1 MSWDD
6 LSMREKAAMMRV
18 AVKNKIFKIDKIK
31 EAYDS
36 QDKQVSNSEV
46 INPNQYTPSV
56 NLNINPALDY
66 VGNALESISGYEYE
80 GNPLNK
86 LGIDMSFDLGTTGS
100 RMYPNGI
107 KFVKKFD
114 DGGFTWDRI
123 KLEEGPVFP
132 DRKVID
138 FSGNPIEGATTG
150 YYYDGNPLTRSFL
163 NSRFGENN
171 YKLIKDDTGIYVEPI
186 ELLGTDVYGDVDV
199 VYKPSD
205 QIVERLKAKKEEQL
219 QEQLNTYWDAPIKTK
234 GGEFNLNQPSVMN
247 HISTQV
253 AKDTGTNFV
262 DGYFTGVGESP
273 IYYQNLRALDDRYNK
288 LALSLVAPNFM
299 WAWPAVSALS
309 GTMAGNIIGNTAGS
323 MAVGQTLEGIERYFM
338 GESYGDKA
346 VRQLIEWGINPFFA
360 EMARPEYW
368 INPTGAF
375 TSKLTSKIGLVDP
388 MKPFTHVGVG
398 NSISRSK
405 IHGRSYTP
413 IDELKH
419 FYNNKVAPLLDK
431 NIDKL
436 QVVHNPT
443 LLIGNHKKV
452 NNIDVPEVTTVK
464 SPSSGYNGT
473 VELAVPNSQT
483 FTDRIYGK
491 LPYLKAPKNT
501 GQHYIQGYYDNSQ
514 SRALSVANSVLKGT
528 AATDIAFNEDQD
540 PLVRA
545 LEYGIL
551 GRGAL
556 KGVINSR
563 LKAYT
568 KIQNDY
574 LKQLRNGIMLATD
587 NLQGLKYTKQKLQS
601 QSNSPMS
608 SQIQTKSGI
617 NINKAKFDD
626 LVNFVN
632 KGNYGRYYS
641 DKFRVEDGTIVD
653 SFGNIVASKGEN
665 GKINI
670 HNDVQLRN
678 LLQKD
683 IDIIDYKT
691 GKSYKG
697 KIQVGDDGEVSIPQE
712 YLDILQNNVDYV
724 KNEVFPGSGIKVY
737 GSSSGVLGAGFPH
750 ATHDI
755 DYYITQDAMD
765 KLLKEGKVKP
775 SEMLTEDTYRHLL
788 NNDAY
793 GEQGWIDL
801 NIIKKGNDGNAAG
814 FRAEELYKQYFPD
827 EYFEALRTA
836 AAESA
841 NKRTSINVK
850 IGRTPEELLEVMDP
864 DTKSIMDSFDIDYTR
879 AGKSKHKQ
887 RSWMHLVYSDPKK
900 VQEAILQYAKSKLGR
915 GAKSF
920 PISTDKLQDVQQ
932 NIEALKLLG
941 VKLEGRELNRIAKD
955 PERMKAVLDA
965 WYIMDRTPMRY
976 VRGTWPGT
984 TGSTADNYIKSATTW
999 IADTSNGGNVMGR
1012 GLNTTIRGDS
1022 RWSGDIKAYIQPQ
1035 QNYTETELL
1044 PLIEEINSK
1053 MGLTDQ
1059 GKQQLRAL
1067 PYDNAEAEK
1076 ALYEIYSNEGK
1087 NFLSS
1092 LSSYGDGIYA
1102 SGARPFTLP
1111 GDNIGFNTSQSIMHP
1126 ITPRLNADFSQFK
1139 NVMESTRLVM
1149 QPTINLE
1156 QPFYSQNY
1164 INKLSD
1170 YLYNPDLRFKFR
1182 NAVDPRYDISGT
1194 TLGATAMGL
1203 ILATKK
1209 YKDPY
1214 QLVDD
1219 NIDIFEHMNPE
1230 DKKKFSKDYIQYKE
1244 KQIAKGEKVRDIRK
1258 EIYRELQDILNKYTE
1273 VK

>member
-18 AVKNKIFKIDKIK
+18 AVRNKMFDIDQIK
-31 EAYDS
+31 EAYNS
-36 QDKQVSNSEV
+36 QNKQVSNSEV
-46 INPNQYTPSV
+46 INPNQYTPNGKYINNSYDNIRLHLKSNGGKINRFDGGGPKKYASYQDV
-56 NLNINPALDY
+56 MNNLDLYGFMKDYNSETGAPIVRQKGDIEKARWFSLEKALND
-66 VGNALESISGYEYE
+66 
-80 GNPLNK
+80 PNK
-86 LGIDMSFDLGTTGS
+86 LIDLPYINTQQPQQDNIVPSINGEVVVTAKLTEEGKRKAEERQQQELEQERAAEELAHQNWLNNPKGPYNFNQSATTNFISQQVSRDTGS
-100 RMYPNGI
+100 
-107 KFVKKFD
+107 
-114 DGGFTWDRI
+114 
-123 KLEEGPVFP
+123 
-132 DRKVID
+132 
-138 FSGNPIEGATTG
+138 
-150 YYYDGNPLTRSFL
+150 
-163 NSRFGENN
+163 
-171 YKLIKDDTGIYVEPI
+171 
-186 ELLGTDVYGDVDV
+186 
-199 VYKPSD
+199 
-205 QIVERLKAKKEEQL
+205 
-219 QEQLNTYWDAPIKTK
+219 
-234 GGEFNLNQPSVMN
+234 
-247 HISTQV
+247 
-253 AKDTGTNFV
+253 NFV
-262 DGYFTGVGESP
+262 DRYFTGSARSENFLKNLHSP
-273 IYYQNLRALDDRYNK
+273 EMRKWDYFG
-288 LALSLVAPNFM
+288 LSLLAPNLMF
-299 WAWPAVSALS
+299 ALPS
-309 GTMAGNIIGNTAGS
+309 LAAGASYFAPGTVGGNILGHTAGS
-323 MAVGQTLEGIERYFM
+323 MAIGTALDEGQRYLF
-338 GESYGDKA
+338 GQSAGDWLTNKA
-346 VRQLIEWGINPFFA
+346 VNDWGVNQTVADMFF
-360 EMARPEYW
+360 RPEYW
-368 INPTGAF
+368 VNPTGAF
-375 TSKLTSKIGLVDP
+375 TSRLTSKIGLVDP

-398 NSISRSK
+398 NSIERSA

-419 FYNNKVAPLLDK
+419 FYNNKAAPLLDK

-436 QVVHNPT
+436 QAVHNPT
-443 LLIGNHKKV
+443 LLIGNRKKV

-464 SPSSGYNGT
+464 SPSSEYNGT

-501 GQHYIQGYYDNSQ
+501 GQHYIQGYYDNSG
-514 SRALSVANSVLKGT
+514 SRALSVANSVLKGA

-551 GRGAL
+551 GRGVL

-568 KIQNDY
+568 KTQNDY

-587 NLQGLKYTKQKLQS
+587 NLHGLKYTKQKLLS
-601 QSNSPMS
+601 QSNSPMY
-608 SQIQTKSGI
+608 SQVQTKSGI

-632 KGNYGRYYS
+632 KGNYGGYYS
-641 DKFRVEDGTIVD
+641 DRFRVEDGTIVD

-670 HNDVQLRN
+670 HNGVQLRN

-775 SEMLTEDTYRHLL
+775 SEMLTGDTYRHLL

-801 NIIKKGNDGNAAG
+801 NIIKKGNDGNATG

-841 NKRTSINVK
+841 NKRTSTNVK

-864 DTKSIMDSFDIDYTR
+864 DTKSIMDSFDIDYYR
-879 AGKSKHKQ
+879 ADKSKHKQ

-900 VQEAILQYAKSKLGR
+900 VQEAILQYAKSKLGS

-941 VKLEGRELNRIAKD
+941 VKLEDRELNRIAKD

-976 VRGTWPGT
+976 VKGTWPGT

-999 IADTSNGGNVMGR
+999 IADINNGGNAMGQ

-1022 RWSGDIKAYIQPQ
+1022 RWNGDIKAYIQPQ

-1044 PLIEEINSK
+1044 PLIDEINSK

-1059 GKQQLRAL
+1059 GKQQLKSL

-1076 ALYEIYSNEGK
+1076 ALYEIYNNEGK

-1102 SGARPFTLP
+1102 SGTRPFTLP

-1126 ITPRLNADFSQFK
+1126 MTPRLNTDFSQFK
-1139 NVMESTRLVM
+1139 NVMESTRLVR

-1164 INKLSD
+1164 ITKLSD
-1170 YLYNPDLRFKFR
+1170 YLYNPDLRFRFR
-1182 NAVDPRYDISGT
+1182 NTVDPSYDISGT

-1203 ILATKK
+1203 TLVAKS

-1219 NIDIFEHMNPE
+1219 NIDMLEHMNPE

-1244 KQIAKGEKVRDIRK
+1244 KQIAKGEKVSDIRK